1 MVPVIHSD
9 FQTPPDADSERN
21 RSAADIRPGVKY
33 LVADCGGGTVDLTV
47 HQVES
52 NGLLREL
59 YKATGGAWGSIG
71 VDCQF
76 EMLLV
81 SIFGERFIEKFVRQ
95 RAVSWL
101 ELMNNFEAKKR
112 TFNPSKQNPIS
123 ITLPFA
129 FIDQFQKT
137 TKKSVDHA
145 VASYGDEHIQWSY
158 QGSLRLLPQAMMAL
172 FEPVVS
178 TVVQH
183 IKKLLTQPEVG
194 RIKYLFLVGGFADSP
209 VLQLAIR
216 EAFSHQLNVIIP
228 QDVSLTILKGAV
240 MFGLN
245 PSAVRVRRSALTYGV
260 ACLNKFKP
268 EIHPPEKKV
277 IKDEQE
283 WCTDVFDTFVSIGQA
298 IPHDHW
304 VTRSY
309 NLARSGIKSTVL
321 TLFASDSESVKFI
334 TDPGVVKIGELRLQ
348 MPDTTGGRSREL
360 RMTMIFG
367 DTEVSIHAIDC
378 TSRQTASA
386 QVDFLLF
393 R

>member
-1 MVPVIHSD
+1 MIHGD
-9 FQTPPDADSERN
+9 FRMPPDADSLSLKN
-21 RSAADIRPGVKY
+21 RSAADIHPGVKY

-52 NGLLREL
+52 NGFLREL

-81 SIFGERFIEKFVRQ
+81 SIFGERFIESFVRQ

-112 TFNPSKQNPIS
+112 AFNPSRQNPVS
-123 ITLPFA
+123 IMLPFA

-137 TKKSVDHA
+137 TKRSVSHA
-145 VASYGDEHIQWSY
+145 VASYGDEYIQWSN
-158 QGSLRLLPQAMMAL
+158 QGSLRLLPEAMMAL
-172 FEPVVS
+172 FDPVVN

-183 IKKLLTQPEVG
+183 IRKLFAQPEVG
-194 RIKYLFLVGGFADSP
+194 KVEYLFLVGGFADSP

-216 EAFSHQLNVIIP
+216 EAFGSQVNIIIP

-245 PSAVRVRRSALTYGV
+245 PSTVQVRRSALTYGV
-260 ACLNKFKP
+260 ACLNKFNP
-268 EIHPPEKKV
+268 ELHPPGKRV

-298 IPHDHW
+298 IPHGHW

-309 NLARSGIKSTVL
+309 NLARSGLKSTVL

-334 TDPGVVKIGELRLQ
+334 TDPGVIKIGELRLQ

-360 RMTMIFG
+360 KMTMIFG
-367 DTEVSIHAIDC
+367 DTEVSVHAIDC
-378 TSRQTASA
+378 TSGQTASA